1 MQTTADQTFR
11 PVILTLWAWAGAL
24 RGRRGDLGVTFTTC
38 LDHDH
43 YTLMRGETQQ
53 LAVVHKFQINVC
65 YSSAKYKS
73 GNHWKAFSR
82 VCIMQCIVDIYNF
95 WDTLYFYG
103 SWYKV
108 MIVLDTA
115 SCLPAWPGVVTGS
128 CIIHHSLSAD
138 NREHLMPC
146 AGDICCQDKN
156 AIFKKEII

>member
-103 SWYKV
+103 SWILIQSDDSIWHCV
-108 MIVLDTA
+108 MSPRLA
-115 SCLPAWPGVVTGS
+115 RGGHWLLHYS
-128 CIIHHSLSAD
+128 SLTVCWQQRTSDAMCW
-138 NREHLMPC
+138 RHLLS
-146 AGDICCQDKN
+146 G
-156 AIFKKEII
+156 